1 MAQVPEWIIQEHES
15 ATGRSHFADF
25 VAELSD
31 PKDIKD
37 AAVLIGALRALG
49 NQLREPRSKALDGGL
64 FELRGT
70 TIRIYFGFLPGRR
83 AVLFGG
89 YVKKRDDTPPD
100 IIRLMR
106 KRLKEAQ
113 DEYEKSGLG
122 SARKKSR

>member
-1 MAQVPEWIIQEHES
+1 MPEWIIEEHES
-15 ATGRSHFADF
+15 AAGQSHFADF
-25 VAELSD
+25 VAGLSD

-49 NQLREPRSKALDGGL
+49 NQLREPRSKSLDGGL

-70 TIRIYFGFLPGRR
+70 RIRIYFGFLPGRR
-83 AVLFGG
+83 AVLLGG

-100 IIRLMR
+100 VLRLMR

-113 DEYEKSGLG
+113 DAY
-122 SARKKSR
+122 